1 MMRKRWALLAFLAFL
16 AIVTIALL
24 RPALSPRP
32 ITIVLGVS
40 KGGITD
46 VIVRQYAELVSRE
59 LDQRIVIDNRPT
71 DSGAEAA
78 AMVQGAA
85 PDGRTLLAFSG
96 AQHAAL
102 PAMRDV
108 GYDALGGFAPVTTL
122 FTLVNFLA
130 VPQRSPASSVSDLI
144 ADGRNR
150 PTGLVFGSSGLGST
164 SHLTV
169 MKLAAST
176 GTSIRPV
183 HHAGAAAMIDALVS
197 GELDFAFVSY
207 AGAKP
212 HVLAG
217 RLKLLAVDADARWPD
232 LPEIPT
238 LREAGV
244 EQEKVASW
252 FGLAAP
258 TGTADA
264 VVAGLQEVFAIA
276 AKDPALIQAARESGA
291 IISTSSPEE
300 LRSMLTL
307 EVEAT
312 GWLVRTL
319 GLRE

>member
-1 MMRKRWALLAFLAFL
+1 
-16 AIVTIALL
+16 VTVALL
-24 RPALSPRP
+24 RPALSPRA

-59 LDQRIVIDNRPT
+59 LGQAIAIDNRPT

-78 AMVQGAA
+78 ALVQSAA

-96 AQHAAL
+96 AQHTAL

-108 GYDALGGFAPVTTL
+108 GYDAIGGFAPVTTL

-130 VPQRSPASSVSDLI
+130 VPEQSPASSVADLI
-144 ADGRNR
+144 ADGRTR
-150 PTGLVFGSSGLGST
+150 PTGLAFGSSGLGST
-164 SHLTV
+164 SHLTA

-183 HHAGAAAMIDALVS
+183 HHARAAAIVDTLVS

-207 AGAKP
+207 AVAKP

-217 RLKLLAVDADARWPD
+217 RLKLLAVDAAERWPD
-232 LPEIPT
+232 LPDVPT
-238 LREAGV
+238 LREAGIA
-244 EQEKVASW
+244 QEKVASW

-258 TGTADA
+258 TGTADILIA
-264 VVAGLQEVFAIA
+264 SLQAVFANA

-300 LRSMLTL
+300 LHSMLTL

-312 GWLVRTL
+312 GWIVRTL
-319 GLRE
+319 DLRQ

>member
-1 MMRKRWALLAFLAFL
+1 MRKRWAFFAFLAFL
-16 AIVTIALL
+16 GIVTIALL
-24 RPALSPRP
+24 RPGLSPRP
-32 ITIVLGVS
+32 LTIVLGVS

-46 VIVRQYAELVSRE
+46 VIVRQYVELVSRE
-59 LDQRIVIDNRPT
+59 LGEPIVIDNRPT

-78 AMVQGAA
+78 AMVQNAA

-102 PAMRDV
+102 PAIREV
-108 GYDALGGFAPVTTL
+108 EYDAVGGFAPVTTL

-130 VPQRSPASSVSDLI
+130 VPQQSPAGSVSDLV
-144 ADGRNR
+144 AHGRNR
-150 PTGLVFGSSGLGST
+150 PAGLAFGSSGLGST
-164 SHLTV
+164 SHLTA
-169 MKLAAST
+169 MKLGATT
-176 GTSIRPV
+176 GTLIKPV
-183 HHAGAAAMIDALVS
+183 HHAGAAAMIDALI
-197 GELDFAFVSY
+197 GGQLDFALVSY
-207 AGAKP
+207 TVAKP

-258 TGTADA
+258 TGTSDA
-264 VVAGLQEVFAIA
+264 VIGGLHAVFANA
-276 AKDPALIQAARESGA
+276 AKDPALIEAAREGGA
-291 IISTSSPEE
+291 LIATSSPEE
-300 LRSMLTL
+300 LASMLTL

-319 GLRE
+319 DLRE